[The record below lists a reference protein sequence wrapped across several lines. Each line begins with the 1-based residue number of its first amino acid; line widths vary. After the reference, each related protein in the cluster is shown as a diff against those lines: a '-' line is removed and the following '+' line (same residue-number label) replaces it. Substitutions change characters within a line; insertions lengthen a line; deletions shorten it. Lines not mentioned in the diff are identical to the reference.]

1 MSSQP
6 PAGQLSRRRAEL
18 LSGVLSSRRWLREPG
33 APWLPPPPLPP
44 PPPPPPPPRQP
55 PPPAAP
61 ARCSCCCCRRRLLCT
76 GWRRLLPSAEA
87 AAAAATAAWEAEEA
101 AAAATMPA
109 IKRERPDREELALAA
124 FHQPMEA
131 LPEYLVPLAAAAAAA
146 AAIPVV
152 TPHPPAY
159 EQLFAA
165 AVAQQQQQQ
174 QRQQQQQQ
182 QQRAYL
188 EFHAAA
194 APPPPLP
201 EELALE
207 RFSAASAASAAPDFQ
222 PLFDHGEPCL
232 EVECGDNRALLYIR
246 KLCQGSK
253 GPSIRYRG
261 EWLTPNEFQF
271 VSGRE
276 TAKDWKRS
284 IRHKGKSLK
293 TLMSKGIL
301 QNRGRLAEKR
311 TIPLPPSRTPKKEPP
326 SIFSHSDNPKE
337 VEKINGRHP
346 NVKQEEDLHISIMK
360 RSQNSDLTSFLSS
373 LHQSRQLGMP
383 ETQSRCEFKRSS
395 VEVGLGAA
403 DEVLGKRKVC
413 LSGSNGECLL
423 ESKKPRSESPK
434 ENSHTPLLEGTVTQM
449 TPEEDYRRMM
459 SALNEHSTFEEQQRL
474 YQLASGM
481 SVPSHSDILRA
492 RQEVASRN
500 PGSIEPH
507 LASASN
513 SSSQRRKQGLPQH
526 RDSHFSEREMSH
538 PPPLLSPQN
547 APHIAL
553 GPHLRPPFLGVP
565 SALCQAP
572 GYGFLQPAQ
581 AEIFARQQEMLRKQN
596 LARLEMSAE
605 IIRQKELENLHRQ
618 RLLASDPMSLHPGLP
633 PDHPALRSLHDI
645 PEGHPLRDELSR
657 RNAMLV
663 LRHNNAPLL
672 SLNHHGVPTAST
684 TPPKEQGTRR
694 GSRKAAHPRS
704 EAPGQ
709 SESKDLL
716 VDTRPPD
723 SNNEEMKDSESD
735 AEANDEKPDA
745 LKAENS
751 GGAGEVKECK
761 EAAKA
766 CEGTKEL
773 GELSAGQNIPC
784 SSSNAELPSYLLGP
798 AISKSEVKLLPT
810 ASLPPTQPLPF
821 GFPYTMSPYFH
832 AGTMG
837 GLFLDG
843 EESPAALQDVS
854 KWTVEDVCSFVS
866 CLSGCAEYTQVFRE
880 QAIDGET
887 LPLLTEEHLLNHMGL
902 KLGPALKIR
911 SQVAKRVGRVLYM
924 ASFPVA
930 FPLQPPG
937 LRPTDC
943 NLPPVELR
951 PPSTGS
957 VASSLYG
964 GTLLPSRVSPK
975 QENGTPLLA
984 ALGDSTKPPS

>member
-1 MSSQP
+1 
-6 PAGQLSRRRAEL
+6 
-18 LSGVLSSRRWLREPG
+18 
-33 APWLPPPPLPP
+33 
-44 PPPPPPPPRQP
+44 
-55 PPPAAP
+55 
-61 ARCSCCCCRRRLLCT
+61 
-76 GWRRLLPSAEA
+76 
-87 AAAAATAAWEAEEA
+87 
-101 AAAATMPA
+101 MPA

-124 FHQPMEA
+124 FHQPMD
-131 LPEYLVPLAAAAAAA
+131 YLLPLAAAAAAA
-146 AAIPVV
+146 AIPGV
-152 TPHPPAY
+152 TPHPPPASY

-165 AVAQQQQQQ
+165 AAAHQQH
-174 QRQQQQQQ
+174 

-194 APPPPLP
+194 AAPPLPPPLP
-201 EELALE
+201 EELVLE
-207 RFSAASAASAAPDFQ
+207 RFSSATVSSVSAATGSATAAAAASAPDFQ
-222 PLFDHGEPCL
+222 PFFDRGEPCL
-232 EVECGDNRALLYIR
+232 EVECGDNRALLYVR

-326 SIFSHSDNPKE
+326 ALFSHSDHHKE
-337 VEKINGRHP
+337 VEKINGHHP
-346 NVKQEEDLHISIMK
+346 HVKREEDLNISIMK
-360 RSQNSDLTSFLSS
+360 RSQNGDLTSFLSN

-395 VEVGLGAA
+395 LEVGLGAA
-403 DEVLGKRKVC
+403 DEVLGKRKIC
-413 LSGSNGECLL
+413 LPNSNGDCLL
-423 ESKKPRSESPK
+423 ESKKSRSESPK
-434 ENSHTPLLEGTVTQM
+434 ENSHTPLLEGPVTQM
-449 TPEEDYRRMM
+449 TPEEDYRRLM
-459 SALNEHSTFEEQQRL
+459 SALNEHSTFEEQQQQQQRL
-474 YQLASGM
+474 YQLAGGI

-500 PGSIEPH
+500 PSSLEPH
-507 LASASN
+507 LPSASN

-526 RDSHFSEREMSH
+526 RDSHFSEREMPH

-565 SALCQAP
+565 SALCQTP

-618 RLLASDPMSLHPGLP
+618 RLLATDPMTLHPGLP

-672 SLNHHGVPTAST
+672 SLNPQGVPALST

-694 GSRKAAHPRS
+694 GTRKAPHSRS
-704 EAPGQ
+704 EALGQ

-716 VDTRPPD
+716 DSRPPD
-723 SNNEEMKDSESD
+723 SNNEEMKDSDSD
-735 AEANDEKPDA
+735 AEVNDEKPDT
-745 LKAENS
+745 LKPENS
-751 GGAGEVKECK
+751 GGAASEVKECK
-761 EAAKA
+761 EVAKIA
-766 CEGTKEL
+766 EGTKEL
-773 GELSAGQNIPC
+773 GEVPAGQNPPC

-798 AISKSEVKLLPT
+798 TIGKSEAKLLPT
-810 ASLPPTQPLPF
+810 ASLPPPQPLPF

-843 EESPAALQDVS
+843 EESPATAALQDIS
-854 KWTVEDVCSFVS
+854 KWTVDDVCSFVS
-866 CLSGCAEYTQVFRE
+866 CLSGCAEYSQVFRE

-911 SQVAKRVGRVLYM
+911 SQVAKRIGRVLYM

-937 LRPTDC
+937 LRPADC
-943 NLPPVELR
+943 NLPPAELR
-951 PPSTGS
+951 PPSAGS
-957 VASSLYG
+957 VASSPYG

-975 QENGTPLLA
+975 QENGTSLLVS
-984 ALGDSTKPPS
+984 LGDVPKPLS